1 MIHVTE
7 WWNSL
12 GLVGQIFALIAIQ
25 STLVLVVQTVLLLF
39 GIGDGDGDVDPGC
52 DCGGDVDIHGDVGGD
67 GDGFALFSVRGVVAM
82 LAIGGWSGL
91 AMYQSGLDLWLT
103 VILSLVFGAV
113 ALVVIAYMMRGVMK
127 LQDSG
132 NIEIDGAKGKCAK
145 VYIPI
150 PAGMSGTGKVNLT
163 LQDRFIEADAVT
175 SSDRALKTGESV
187 VVTAV
192 DGSGTLVVEPIP
204 TKAEPDK
211 IGENIPGDRQ

>member
-12 GLVGQIFALIAIQ
+12 GIVGQVFALIAIP

-52 DCGGDVDIHGDVGGD
+52 DCGGDIDVHGGVDTD

-91 AMYQSGLDLWLT
+91 AMYQAGLRLWLT
-103 VILSLVFGAV
+103 VTLSLVFGLI
-113 ALVVIAYMMRGVMK
+113 ALVVIAYMMRGVMR

-132 NIEIDGAKGKCAK
+132 NIEIERAVGKSAK

-150 PAGMSGTGKVNLT
+150 PANMSGTGKVNLT
-163 LQDRFIEADAVT
+163 LQDRFIEVDAVT
-175 SSDRALKTGESV
+175 ASDKILRTGESV
-187 VVTAV
+187 RVTDV
-192 DGSGTLVVEPIP
+192 DASGTLVVEP
-204 TKAEPDK
+204 TGVGCSACDK
-211 IGENIPGDRQ
+211 